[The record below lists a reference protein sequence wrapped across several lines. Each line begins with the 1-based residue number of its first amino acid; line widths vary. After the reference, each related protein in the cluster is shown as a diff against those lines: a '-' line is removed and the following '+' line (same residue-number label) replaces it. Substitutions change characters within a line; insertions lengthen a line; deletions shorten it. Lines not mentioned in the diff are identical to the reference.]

1 MVESVD
7 TRDLKSSAFAL
18 CGFKSRSGYHGKDKN
33 KIKAISSVV
42 KPPSGGF
49 LYLYFVQWRLSGDGV
64 AICRNNGSAR
74 AV

>member
-1 MVESVD
+1 NP
-7 TRDLKSSAFAL
+7 SAFAL

-49 LYLYFVQWRLSGDGV
+49 FVFVFCAMAVEWRWCGDMQKQW
-64 AICRNNGSAR
+64 
-74 AV
+74 